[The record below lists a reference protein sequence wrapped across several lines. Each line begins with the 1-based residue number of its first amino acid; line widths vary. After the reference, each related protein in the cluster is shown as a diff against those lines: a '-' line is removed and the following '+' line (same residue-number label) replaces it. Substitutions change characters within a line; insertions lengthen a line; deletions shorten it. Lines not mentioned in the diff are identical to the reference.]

1 MNNLSK
7 NNVQY
12 NMIDVMRLVM
22 AFVVIMLHKPFIPPS
37 NPFPKFIVENII
49 GSTAVP
55 FFFMVS
61 SFLFFKKIGKGN
73 DDRKVFLNY
82 EKRLLILYTAWT
94 IIYIPSNLIKYYGVD
109 FNGMTFKL
117 FVSALFQIVRN
128 FFLSTSFVHLWY
140 VNTLIVALAAVYFM
154 RKRLS
159 RKLTLIIS
167 LIFFGV
173 SNLMPILYTYLP
185 FIEKIWTA
193 VPVIILNVCQKGLL
207 CVAIGMFM
215 SDFRECNKRSEILF
229 VIVGFVAM
237 VGFSA
242 FTYEK
247 RNTLVETVSLLL
259 IFICSASI
267 FLLCRDIKLKNSRRY
282 KIIRSYSSIIY
293 FSHLLMMGEI
303 FKLIEE
309 KTGMTAFTQNRILI
323 YFTTASVAIIIST
336 LMIIL
341 SKKQKFKWLK
351 YLY

>member
-94 IIYIPSNLIKYYGVD
+94 IIYIPSNLIKFYGVD

-215 SDFRECNKRSEILF
+215 SDFRECSKRSEILF

-267 FLLCRDIKLKNSRRY
+267 FLLCRDIKLNNSRRY

-303 FKLIEE
+303 FELIEE
-309 KTGMTAFTQNRILI
+309 KTGMTAFTQNRVLI